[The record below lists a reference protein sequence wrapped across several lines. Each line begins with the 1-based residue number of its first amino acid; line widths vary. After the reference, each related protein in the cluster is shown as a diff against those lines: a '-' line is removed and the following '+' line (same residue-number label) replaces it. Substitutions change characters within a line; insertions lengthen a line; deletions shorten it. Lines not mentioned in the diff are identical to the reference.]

1 MREAQPDE
9 RWRKTPDEGSLN
21 SRRSGPRVSESRR
34 RCRTAPFGRRPKTRP
49 TGPLRHVG
57 KNVTEVTKS
66 LCGKGARMLYPVAMS
81 QSLSVLSLL
90 PDSAARPSGENATDG
105 MYSACPVKV
114 GILFPAAMS
123 QRATVLPKP
132 LDSAIRPSG
141 RTQLKFRECLG
152 DCGSRFP

>member
-1 MREAQPDE
+1 MSGGAKRRMRVRSTVGGQVPEFQ
-9 RWRKTPDEGSLN
+9 SLVVAAGQ
-21 SRRSGPRVSESRR
+21 RRSAV
-34 RCRTAPFGRRPKTRP
+34 GRKTRP

-57 KNVTEVTKS
+57 QERDRS
-66 LCGKGARMLYPVAMS
+66 DQIAMPGKGARMLYPVAMS

-141 RTQLKFRECLG
+141 ENATEV
-152 DCGSRFP
+152 S

>member
-1 MREAQPDE
+1 MSGGAKRRMRVRSTVGGQVPEFQ
-9 RWRKTPDEGSLN
+9 SLVVAAGQ
-21 SRRSGPRVSESRR
+21 RRSAV
-34 RCRTAPFGRRPKTRP
+34 GRKRDRLDPC
-49 TGPLRHVG
+49 GMSG

-141 RTQLKFRECLG
+141 ENATEV
-152 DCGSRFP
+152 S